1 MVLFFYQQSH
11 FNRPPLI
18 FTFHKMVIDLFFV
31 VSGSRRRR
39 GRVILEAAGMWVNSA
54 GHIVLCCSL
63 LKHALHNIQTTLN
76 KCQQH
81 MCDLVTQAN
90 FTVSLGTLDK
100 DFFIYMCVCFRTSTS
115 ACLCLLTSESLTA
128 TWRSCSLAAHPSTNR
143 SADVRAEP
151 RWSVCAR
158 ACLFVSVL
166 LLLCG
171 TSSPVTRHPLCRVS
185 MVIFLVQAQDGLICS
200 HMRSPHT
207 CSL

>member
-18 FTFHKMVIDLFFV
+18 FTFHKIVIDLFFV

-39 GRVILEAAGMWVNSA
+39 GRVILEAAGMWVDSA

-100 DFFIYMCVCFRTSTS
+100 DFFIYVCVCFRTSTS

-151 RWSVCAR
+151 RWSVCV
-158 ACLFVSVL
+158 CLSLFFYCFVAQAVL
-166 LLLCG
+166 LPDTLCAG
-171 TSSPVTRHPLCRVS
+171 FPWWFSWYKPK
-185 MVIFLVQAQDGLICS
+185 MD
-200 HMRSPHT
+200 
-207 CSL
+207 